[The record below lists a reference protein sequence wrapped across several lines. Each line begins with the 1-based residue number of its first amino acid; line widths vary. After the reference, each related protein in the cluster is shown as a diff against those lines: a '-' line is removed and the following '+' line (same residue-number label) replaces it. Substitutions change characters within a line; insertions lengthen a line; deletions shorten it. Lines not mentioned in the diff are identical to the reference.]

1 MTSLHRPGSLGVSLH
16 LAGCWWLE
24 GGGPREK
31 DLPFRE
37 AQRCPSQAEVSL
49 RSHPRAPCTPVRCS
63 SPPHAPSRRRQRVS
77 ARPLA
82 RCARTTHRSCTWPAG
97 TTLTRSRH
105 ALVNRKDSTWEA
117 ARHLRS
123 KCRRAPGS
131 GRTRTACATP
141 HLISTPP
148 AVCLPSQADADK
160 MTNALTVVGGV
171 MFAGILAIL
180 FYLLG
185 NQP

>member
-1 MTSLHRPGSLGVSLH
+1 M
-16 LAGCWWLE
+16 
-24 GGGPREK
+24 
-31 DLPFRE
+31 
-37 AQRCPSQAEVSL
+37 
-49 RSHPRAPCTPVRCS
+49 
-63 SPPHAPSRRRQRVS
+63 
-77 ARPLA
+77 
-82 RCARTTHRSCTWPAG
+82 
-97 TTLTRSRH
+97 
-105 ALVNRKDSTWEA
+105 
-117 ARHLRS
+117 
-123 KCRRAPGS
+123 
-131 GRTRTACATP
+131 RTACATP